1 MFFQIPLDIY
11 PFIVS
16 ISIKQSDKQLF
27 KSLDKVKIKYEGFK
41 HHFDLENYEA
51 ICTATKDKDLVI
63 RLREKPTSGYD
74 YGTLSH
80 EILHAT
86 IQIMKW
92 VGMELSDSSEEAYTY
107 LQGYITR
114 RFFEKINLT

>member
-11 PFIVS
+11 PYIVS
-16 ISIKQSDKQLF
+16 VSINQTEKQLY
-27 KSLDKVKIKYEGFK
+27 KSLDKVFIKYEGIEK
-41 HHFDLENYEA
+41 DFDLQDSEA
-51 ICTATKDKDLVI
+51 ICTTTKSKDIII
-63 RLREKPTSGYD
+63 RLRGIPKHPYD

-86 IQIMKW
+86 IFIMKS

-114 RFFEKINLT
+114 IFFYKMKIL